1 MAKNLELEPQIVN
14 LIANGTTVKGEI
26 NAAGDMRIDGTHI
39 GSITSKG
46 KVVIGTTGRVE
57 GEIHCQSADFSG
69 HVKANLTVTELLS
82 LKATA
87 SLTGEIT
94 IGKLSIE
101 PGAKFSGKCVMNNAA
116 KPMNEI
122 PKPDEKQQ

>member
-1 MAKNLELEPQIVN
+1 MAKNIETEPQIVN

-26 NAAGDMRIDGTHI
+26 NAAGDMRIDGVLI

-57 GEIHCQSADFSG
+57 GEIRCQSADFSG
-69 HVKANLTVTELLS
+69 HIKANLTVTELLS

-101 PGAKFSGKCVMNNAA
+101 PGAKFSGKCIMNNAA
-116 KPMNEI
+116 TTVNEVT
-122 PKPDEKQQ
+122 KPDEKQQ